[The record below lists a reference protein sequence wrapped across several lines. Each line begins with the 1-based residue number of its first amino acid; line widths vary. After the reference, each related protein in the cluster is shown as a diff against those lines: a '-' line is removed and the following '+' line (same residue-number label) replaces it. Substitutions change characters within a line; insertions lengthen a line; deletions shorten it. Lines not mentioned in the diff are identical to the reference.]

1 MTSILI
7 VDDMPIIRSALTR
20 IISQQD
26 GGIFSPVLEAAN
38 GEEAV
43 TLARTHKP
51 DIILMDIKMPGL
63 TGLQATSII
72 QQEQPDVKIV
82 ILTAYNEFS
91 YAQKA
96 LKLGARDYILKP
108 VRPQKILQ
116 LLAEIRQEI
125 QEEQRD
131 MRTVEIVKDSLQ
143 KTMPVIEANLVEN
156 LVRGINPEGSTVDES
171 LAYLGKRLVWPAVFV
186 TKIDNF
192 DQFAQEHTTAA
203 KQQIY
208 TKLAQ
213 LIRSQLPDPNRALVG
228 YSNPGRVVA
237 IVSTEQSMANPTQIR
252 AFCEQLRQTIAE
264 QMPFTVTIGMGKR
277 YMGYESIP
285 LSYAEA
291 NLARR
296 FHSHLQGNRVVDL
309 NDIQAEQPK
318 GVNNSR
324 YLVQK
329 EHELVQTV
337 ETNRKQEAQQLINE
351 IVDYLSQH
359 YYTEPDAMRN
369 HCAELV
375 TLVAWGVIGSGTDE
389 QEVLSLLHQQV
400 RVLPSWKAVPDIR
413 AWTLNSLAEMMTL
426 VQDSSQQQDSVQIA
440 IQYIQENYHRSDIS
454 LQVVADEVN
463 LSQSHFSSQFKARTG
478 TSYVKFLTALRMDK
492 AKKLLQTTD
501 QSVSTV
507 AEMVG
512 YPNTTNF
519 YRHFQKHTK
528 MTPAVY
534 RQKKAN

>member
-7 VDDMPIIRSALTR
+7 VDDMPVIRSALTR

-26 GGIFSPVLEAAN
+26 GLFSPVLEAVN

-43 TLARTHKP
+43 ALARTHKP

-63 TGLQATSII
+63 TGLQATGII
-72 QQEQPDVKIV
+72 QQEQPDIKIV
-82 ILTAYNEFS
+82 MLTAYNEFS
-91 YAQKA
+91 YVQKA

-108 VRPQKILQ
+108 VRPKKLMQ
-116 LLAEIRQEI
+116 LLAEIRQELHD
-125 QEEQRD
+125 EKRE

-156 LVRGINPEGSTVDES
+156 LIRGTNPEGSSVDES
-171 LAYLGKRLVWPAVFV
+171 LSYLGKRLVWPVVLV

-192 DQFAQEHTTAA
+192 DQFTQENPQAES
-203 KQQIY
+203 QQVY
-208 TKLAQ
+208 TNLAQ
-213 LIRSQLPDPNRALVG
+213 MIRKQLPDPNRALVG
-228 YSNPGRVVA
+228 YSNPGRVVT
-237 IVSTEQSMANPTQIR
+237 IVSTEQSMANPVQIR

-296 FHSHLQGNRVVDL
+296 YHSRLQVNRVVDL
-309 NDIQAEQPK
+309 SDIQDDQPQ
-318 GVNNSR
+318 GDDSSR

-329 EHELVQTV
+329 ERELVQIV
-337 ETNRKQEAQQLINE
+337 ESNHKKKAQHLINE
-351 IVDYLSQH
+351 IVDYLSQR
-359 YYTEPDAMRN
+359 YYTRPDAMRN

-389 QEVLSLLHQQV
+389 HKVLSVLHHQV
-400 RVLPSWKAVPDIR
+400 RALPSWKTGSDIR

-426 VQDSSQQQDSVQIA
+426 VQDDSQQQDSVEVA
-440 IQYIQENYHRSDIS
+440 IQYIQENYSRSDIS
-454 LQVVADEVN
+454 LQEVADAVN
-463 LSQSHFSSQFKARTG
+463 LSQSHLSSQFKARTG
-478 TSYVKFLTALRMDK
+478 TSYVKYLTALRMDK
-492 AKKLLQTTD
+492 AKKLLKTSD
-501 QSVSTV
+501 QSVSTI

-519 YRHFQKHTK
+519 YRHFQKHTE
-528 MTPAVY
+528 MTPAAY
-534 RQKKAN
+534 RQKKGR

>member
-43 TLARTHKP
+43 ALARTHKP

-131 MRTVEIVKDSLQ
+131 MRTVEIVKGSLQ
-143 KTMPVIEANLVEN
+143 KTMPVIETNLVEN

-192 DQFAQEHTTAA
+192 DQLIQEHTPATS
-203 KQQIY
+203 QQIY
-208 TKLAQ
+208 TKLTQ
-213 LIRSQLPDPNRALVG
+213 LIRSQLPDPHRALVG

-237 IVSTEQSMANPTQIR
+237 IVSTEQSMATPTQIR
-252 AFCEQLRQTIAE
+252 AFCDQLRQTIAE
-264 QMPFTVTIGMGKR
+264 QLPFTVTIGIGKR

-296 FHSHLQGNRVVDL
+296 YHSRLQGNKVVDL
-309 NDIQAEQPK
+309 SDIQAEQPQ
-318 GVNNSR
+318 GDNSSH

-329 EHELVQTV
+329 EHELMQVV

-375 TLVAWGVIGSGTDE
+375 TLVAWGVIGSGTGE
-389 QEVLSLLHQQV
+389 QEVLRLLHQQV
-400 RVLPSWKAVPDIR
+400 RALSSWKTGSDIR

-454 LQVVADEVN
+454 LQEVADEVN
-463 LSQSHFSSQFKARTG
+463 LSQSHLSSQFKARTG
-478 TSYVKFLTALRMDK
+478 TSYVKYLTALRMDN
-492 AKKLLQTTD
+492 AMKLLQTTD

-519 YRHFQKHTK
+519 YRHFQKYTK
-528 MTPAVY
+528 MTPAIY
-534 RQKKAN
+534 RQKMAN